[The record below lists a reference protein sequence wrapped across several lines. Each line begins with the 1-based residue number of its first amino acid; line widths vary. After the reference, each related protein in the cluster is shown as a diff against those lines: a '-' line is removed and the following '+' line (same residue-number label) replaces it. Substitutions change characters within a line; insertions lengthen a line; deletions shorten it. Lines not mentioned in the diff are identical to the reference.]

1 MPLFCA
7 SRLIFLSSAD
17 GTRICLRT
25 NIRST
30 LSQSQVGHASAR
42 QLLNSNL
49 VRLLNLESLN
59 QQPNLLGKADL
70 QSAVPIGG
78 RREKFVA
85 EGSVMRRY
93 PSGQIKA
100 PVPG

>member
-30 LSQSQVGHASAR
+30 LSQSQVGHASPR
-42 QLLNSNL
+42 QLLNSNR
-49 VRLLNLESLN
+49 VMLLNLESLN
-59 QQPNLLGKADL
+59 HQPNLLGEADL
-70 QSAVPIGG
+70 QSAVPNTA

-85 EGSVMRRY
+85 AGSVMRLY
-93 PSGQIKA
+93 PSGQITA
-100 PVPG
+100 PRPR